1 MAHNVAR
8 DIFLFVF
15 AEIINSFLTPNFYL
29 LTPNSNLLFCNQI
42 KSICNVVV
50 SLFVGKGVILSAK
63 QSFFKQLN
71 HEIEKTYS
79 TNCISFCSY

>member
-15 AEIINSFLTPNFYL
+15 AEISNSFLTPNSY
-29 LTPNSNLLFCNQI
+29 LLFCNQI

-50 SLFVGKGVILSAK
+50 NLFVGKGVILLAK